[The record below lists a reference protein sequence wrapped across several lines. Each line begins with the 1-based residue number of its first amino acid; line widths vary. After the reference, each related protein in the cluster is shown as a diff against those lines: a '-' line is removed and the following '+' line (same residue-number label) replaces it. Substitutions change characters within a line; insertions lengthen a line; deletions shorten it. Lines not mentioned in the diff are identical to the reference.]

1 MRPTPRF
8 WHAVAL
14 AGVLTGTGVLT
25 EQPAGVLGGAVLGVW
40 LLTSQYIA
48 FSAFRAVDERLNVTV
63 DPIREV
69 VVIEESVSIT
79 ASMSLAAPTRSRIE
93 ATIRTPTG
101 AALDEGADTTIVLEP
116 GETDAATTFT
126 CSFPVAGEFD
136 YPPVSVTIESHDGT
150 VTETLTVDPDR
161 QIRVD
166 PRRPRNLH
174 IGQGG
179 ERVDAY
185 GEHAAGSG
193 PSGLVPEEIRQY
205 VTGDTLDQIDW
216 KATARLRS
224 PHVREFE
231 TETDRKTIIAV
242 DHSEQMDL
250 GPQGQ
255 TMLDYAREVA
265 LGHARAAESFNDPL
279 GFYAIGDE
287 GITVRQR
294 PTSAPR
300 GYRRIR
306 NALHEV
312 EPATGGDHSPVDRGR
327 GRLARPADARSTARR
342 LAGDDSAFGEAVSQ
356 FLADTDA
363 YVQRIESDPLFE
375 GVRRILTE
383 TDGQV
388 WLVLLTTDVR
398 RDRIR
403 DVASLVASEEGALS
417 LFLTPRVL
425 FDADSMDDLS
435 AAYDRY
441 ASFESF
447 RRSVDR
453 APNTEVYELG
463 PGDRLDAVLAAR
475 QRARQ

>member
-8 WHAVAL
+8 WHTVAL
-14 AGVLTGTGVLT
+14 AGVLAGLGVLA
-25 EQPAGVLGGAVLGVW
+25 ERPAGVLGGAALGAW
-40 LLTSQYIA
+40 LLTSQYTA
-48 FSAFRAVDERLNVTV
+48 LTEFRAVDEQLDVTV
-63 DPIREV
+63 EPVREAV
-69 VVIEESVSIT
+69 VVDEPVSVT
-79 ASMSLAAPTRSRIE
+79 ASISLASPTRSRIE
-93 ATIRTPTG
+93 ATVRTPPG
-101 AALDEGADTTIVLEP
+101 AELDDDAETTVVLEP
-116 GETDAATTFT
+116 GETSATTTFT

-136 YPPVSVTIESHDGT
+136 YPPVSVTIRSHNGM
-150 VTETLTVDPDR
+150 VTETLTADTDQR
-161 QIRVD
+161 LRVD
-166 PRRPRNLH
+166 PQRPRNLH

-179 ERVDAY
+179 DRVDAY

-242 DHSEQMDL
+242 DHSERMNH
-250 GPQGQ
+250 GPEGR
-255 TMLDYAREVA
+255 TMLDYAREVG

-279 GFYAIGDE
+279 GFYAIDDE

-294 PTSAPR
+294 PTTAPL
-300 GYRRIR
+300 GYRHIR
-306 NALHEV
+306 NALHDLEPTAV
-312 EPATGGDHSPVDRGR
+312 EEHSTADRGR
-327 GRLARPADARSTARR
+327 DRLARPADARSTARR
-342 LAGDDSAFGEAVSQ
+342 LAGDDSTFSKAVSP

-375 GVRRILTE
+375 GIRRILAE
-383 TDGQV
+383 TDGQI
-388 WLVLLTTDVR
+388 WLVLLTTDAR

-403 DVASLVASEEGALS
+403 DAASLVTSEGGTLS
-417 LFLTPRVL
+417 LFLTPQVL

-435 AAYDRY
+435 VAYDRY

-453 APNTEVYELG
+453 GPRTEVYEMG
-463 PGDRLDAVLAAR
+463 PGDRLDAILAAR
-475 QRARQ
+475 RRARQ